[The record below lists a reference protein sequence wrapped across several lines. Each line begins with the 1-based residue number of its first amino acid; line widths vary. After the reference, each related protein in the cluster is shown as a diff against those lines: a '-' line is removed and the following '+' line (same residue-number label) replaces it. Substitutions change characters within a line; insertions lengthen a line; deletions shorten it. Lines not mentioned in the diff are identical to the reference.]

1 MAIAIILLIQYLL
14 YLSSKP
20 ISSSIFKKVELSLT
34 KTPKEP
40 IEIFTN
46 LTLLKYF
53 RCCFT
58 SSLYLMFF
66 LLMFDS
72 RFDSYPTV
80 SSTKY
85 NNELFEDV
93 SSKSGRYLSPVIID
107 GFLNP
112 GTSAKR

>member
-20 ISSSIFKKVELSLT
+20 ISSSIFKKVELSLA
-34 KTPKEP
+34 KTPKEL

-72 RFDSYPTV
+72 RFDS
-80 SSTKY
+80 
-85 NNELFEDV
+85 
-93 SSKSGRYLSPVIID
+93 
-107 GFLNP
+107 
-112 GTSAKR
+112 